1 MIVWNEKQNKKNMTM
16 KNSCKNC
23 IHWKNHQRLLNYHE
37 TAGFCLNGRFHF
49 NTNDGRMIGVVDTQN
64 LRNQS
69 EVTGHPAHDVE
80 TLKENQFDV
89 NFSRYLLATEEDFG
103 CKFFEQR
110 K

>member
-1 MIVWNEKQNKKNMTM
+1 MV
-16 KNSCKNC
+16 
-23 IHWKNHQRLLNYHE
+23 
-37 TAGFCLNGRFHF
+37 
-49 NTNDGRMIGVVDTQN
+49 GVVDTQN
-64 LRNQS
+64 LRNQT

-103 CKFFEQR
+103 CNFFEQR